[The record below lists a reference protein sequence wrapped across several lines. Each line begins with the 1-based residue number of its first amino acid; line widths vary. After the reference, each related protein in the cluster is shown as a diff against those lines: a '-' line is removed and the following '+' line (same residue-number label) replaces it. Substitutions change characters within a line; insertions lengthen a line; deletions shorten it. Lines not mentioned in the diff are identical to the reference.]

1 MEGNNFAITPRALFF
16 AESQESSAPNAYSGL
31 NIYDDHK
38 KWVDLGDCDL
48 DDFLRPLYYKDAAD
62 GVWKLKMMTLREA
75 ICRRHSHELAFQW
88 DTDARNKRIDDIK
101 HKAYLEE
108 LLNES
113 RERAEMA
120 YEDSAV

>member
-1 MEGNNFAITPRALFF
+1 MP
-16 AESQESSAPNAYSGL
+16 SDPNAPSAL
-31 NIYDDHK
+31 NVHHDPK
-38 KWVDLGDCDL
+38 TWMDLWNRDIEEEM
-48 DDFLRPLYYKDAAD
+48 PLYYKDAAD

-75 ICRRHSHELAFQW
+75 CCRRHCHELAFQW

-120 YEDSAV
+120 YDDSAV